1 MQENS
6 GGFKPPEL
14 FPSATCMMKKDVTI
28 DYFDPARTTLTRRDS
43 LNILLIASNHTDTPL
58 CPEITIYG
66 DDGEQTVPLYSR
78 AQPLPGHGHEHLYFR
93 LPEGWAQAVAGA
105 EEVRLFAAAGD
116 VTGKEKSKLLFLTD

>member
-1 MQENS
+1 
-6 GGFKPPEL
+6 
-14 FPSATCMMKKDVTI
+14 MMKKDVTI

-78 AQPLPGHGHEHLYFR
+78 HSRCRVMDTSTCTSVCRKAGHRRWQARRRYGCLPQR
-93 LPEGWAQAVAGA
+93 AM
-105 EEVRLFAAAGD
+105 
-116 VTGKEKSKLLFLTD
+116 